1 MSIQT
6 SPNVVSVEIERDILR
21 EIKWL
26 TEKLTKQRKK
36 EKGKGV
42 TASIAIRHALAVD
55 ALILD
60 KLEQGGK
67 ILVERKDGTTAE
79 IQWED
84 IDKFEQNFS

>member
-1 MSIQT
+1 M
-6 SPNVVSVEIERDILR
+6 
-21 EIKWL
+21 
-26 TEKLTKQRKK
+26 
-36 EKGKGV
+36 